1 MNRDK
6 LKSNLKK
13 KESLTLK
20 TVKSSLWMVGSTG
33 FLSLSKIIFVFILA
47 RLLRPEDFGVFSLA
61 TIFTNIFITLG
72 RHGVSYYIVQ
82 DNKSNKNKMIAS
94 VHINI
99 LFGLLSSIALFLS
112 AGTIANIFSFSGLK
126 EILKLLSILPIIASI
141 GQVAEGSLQKDLKFK
156 EISLINSFSYLIS
169 NIFIV
174 LPFALNNRGAL
185 SMVLGLISTTLLTT
199 IILII
204 LRPINFFK
212 IVNLN
217 HYKKIINFG
226 SGISLSSILQ
236 VTSNNVDNFFIG
248 NLFGPEILG
257 IYTIAFQILV
267 IPTKLIGVSLSK
279 VLFPAISAK
288 QNNNQSISKALN
300 YSISIISLI
309 CFSISSFII
318 ANTSE
323 IVDLF
328 LGNGWSQAI
337 IPLKILSLGMMARVC
352 TKLCESA
359 ITAIGEVRKL
369 VILKFIS
376 LIIILTGIYLGQM
389 FNFLGA
395 TIGVCLG
402 LALNFLLILSVTF
415 KTIKISWSF
424 TLKNIFRYFI
434 FISITYLISL
444 NINLFSNEIVSNS
457 ILILLINLIFYISFY
472 AFIYKCLPHLLTTE
486 LKSLR
491 DIRKKIWV

>member
-1 MNRDK
+1 MIRDN
-6 LKSNLKK
+6 LKSNFKK
-13 KESLTLK
+13 KESLTLR

-33 FLSLSKIIFVFILA
+33 FLSVTKIFFVFILA
-47 RLLRPEDFGVFSLA
+47 RLLKPEDFGVFSLA
-61 TIFTNIFITLG
+61 TIFTNIFITIG

-82 DNKSNKNKMIAS
+82 DNYAVKDKKIAS
-94 VHINI
+94 LHINI

-112 AGTIANIFSFSGLK
+112 AGTISNIFSFRGLK
-126 EILKLLSILPIIASI
+126 EILKLLSFLPFIASL

-156 EISLINSFSYLIS
+156 ELSLINSFSYLIS

-174 LPFALNNRGAL
+174 LPLALNNFGAL
-185 SMVLGLISTTLLTT
+185 SMVLGLISNTLLTSV
-199 IILII
+199 ILII

-212 IVNLN
+212 IVNISL
-217 HYKKIINFG
+217 YKKIISFG
-226 SGISLSSILQ
+226 NGISLSSILQ

-248 NLFGPEILG
+248 NLFGPQILG
-257 IYTIAFQILV
+257 IYTVAFQILV

-300 YSISIISLI
+300 YSISIVSLV
-309 CFSISSFII
+309 CFTMSSFIL

-328 LGNGWSQAI
+328 LGEGWSQAI
-337 IPLKILSLGMMARVC
+337 IPLRILSLGMMARVC

-359 ITAIGEVRKL
+359 ITAIGEVHKL
-369 VILKFIS
+369 VLLKFTS
-376 LIIILTGIYLGQM
+376 LMIILTGIYIGQI

-415 KTIKISWSF
+415 KTIKISWGF
-424 TLKNIFRYFI
+424 TLKNIFRYLV
-434 FISITYLISL
+434 FISITFFISL
-444 NINLFSNEIVSNS
+444 NINLFSSENINS
-457 ILILLINLIFYISFY
+457 SIFVLLINFIFYICFY
-472 AFIYKCLPHLLTTE
+472 TFIYKFLPHLLTTE

-491 DIRKKIWV
+491 DIRKNIWV